1 MKFAF
6 LSLAAMAVASP
17 VAIDVR
23 QTAITGDELRTGPC
37 EPITFIFAR
46 GSTEPGLLGITTGP
60 GVCNALKLSRPGQVA
75 CQGVGP
81 AYTADLASNFL
92 PQGTS
97 QIAIDEAAGLFK
109 LAASKCP
116 DTKIVAGG
124 YSQGA
129 AVMHG
134 AIRNLPSNVQNMIK
148 GVVLFGDTRNKQ
160 DGGRIP
166 NFPTDR
172 TKIYCAFGDL
182 VCDGTLIITAAH
194 LSYGDDVPNATSFL
208 LSKV

>member
-1 MKFAF
+1 LLVDTGTFPSF
-6 LSLAAMAVASP
+6 F
-17 VAIDVR
+17 
-23 QTAITGDELRTGPC
+23 TAIEKAKEPC
-37 EPITFIFAR
+37 
-46 GSTEPGLLGITTGP
+46 
-60 GVCNALKLSRPGQVA
+60 
-75 CQGVGP
+75 
-81 AYTADLASNFL
+81 
-92 PQGTS
+92 
-97 QIAIDEAAGLFK
+97 
-109 LAASKCP
+109 
-116 DTKIVAGG
+116 
-124 YSQGA
+124 SQGA

>member
-1 MKFAF
+1 
-6 LSLAAMAVASP
+6 
-17 VAIDVR
+17 
-23 QTAITGDELRTGPC
+23 
-37 EPITFIFAR
+37 
-46 GSTEPGLLGITTGP
+46 
-60 GVCNALKLSRPGQVA
+60 
-75 CQGVGP
+75 
-81 AYTADLASNFL
+81 
-92 PQGTS
+92 
-97 QIAIDEAAGLFK
+97 
-109 LAASKCP
+109 
-116 DTKIVAGG
+116 
-124 YSQGA
+124 
-129 AVMHG
+129 MHG